1 MPCTRFSALRQGSS
15 RNSTAIL
22 ISLPPRAILADL
34 DEHLAEVLAAEQ
46 ADERLGRL
54 LEALDDVLAVLQL
67 ALAQP
72 ARAVGEELRHPVG
85 VIADDEAAD
94 GDAVDEHRREVRPR
108 RHLRRV
114 VLGDDAAERDAR
126 ERVDVF
132 QYGLQHVA
140 ADVVEVHVDAV
151 RAGVAFGPSLSGPN
165 GPTRAPPL
173 FATW

>member
-72 ARAVGEELRHPVG
+72 ARAVGEELRS
-85 VIADDEAAD
+85 E
-94 GDAVDEHRREVRPR
+94 EHTSE
-108 RHLRRV
+108 
-114 VLGDDAAERDAR
+114 
-126 ERVDVF
+126 
-132 QYGLQHVA
+132 LQSPCNLVCRLLL
-140 ADVVEVHVDAV
+140 EKKKK
-151 RAGVAFGPSLSGPN
+151 R
-165 GPTRAPPL
+165 
-173 FATW
+173 